1 MKIEF
6 ITTKIDHATNEAF
19 SFIVPTDEAILTI
32 SINNLESKELFS
44 QNLGPVTAAKIN
56 IQLERISESKW
67 KIPAT
72 QRGQRIV
79 RRTGNKPEILI
90 FDGDNRDRVISGKE
104 GQSIEI
110 QYQSST
116 GRIDQILIELR

>member
-1 MKIEF
+1 M
-6 ITTKIDHATNEAF
+6 
-19 SFIVPTDEAILTI
+19 
-32 SINNLESKELFS
+32 
-44 QNLGPVTAAKIN
+44 
-56 IQLERISESKW
+56 
-67 KIPAT
+67 
-72 QRGQRIV
+72 

-116 GRIDQILIELR
+116 GRIDQILIEFESIGIYLI